1 MNRILLA
8 FLLLCAISV
17 HAQQHEIDSLKRLIN
32 TSSEAVELVNLN
44 RQIGFIYLDSQVQY
58 DSAFFYAK
66 KAYLIAKEAELNL
79 QQAQTLFDQ
88 AMVMNEVG
96 NGQKALDYYD
106 QSLSFLLE
114 TSIDEP
120 KVLQGIAISYHNMGA
135 IYGDLNEYA
144 KAREHYELS
153 KEYNAKIDFPML
165 KAGTTLNIGETYYL
179 EGDYEK
185 AKGQITESKKLYNS
199 IGFEEAEAFLY
210 MARTYSKLG
219 EKEQAVKEGLD
230 GLKIAQEKGNFK
242 QIYELNL
249 LLSNEFDITNSYK
262 EAAFHTR
269 QALLYNDSIANTEVL
284 NQVEK
289 LELQM
294 KIEEQES
301 DLENLKIRN
310 KYLTTIYVLV
320 ILGVLLLVL
329 LVFRQL
335 KVSRMTKNIHDI
347 QKRLIES
354 ELDRRNNK
362 PKTVFDATVQGDK
375 EWVRN

>member
-1 MNRILLA
+1 
-8 FLLLCAISV
+8 
-17 HAQQHEIDSLKRLIN
+17 
-32 TSSEAVELVNLN
+32 
-44 RQIGFIYLDSQVQY
+44 
-58 DSAFFYAK
+58 
-66 KAYLIAKEAELNL
+66 
-79 QQAQTLFDQ
+79 
-88 AMVMNEVG
+88 
-96 NGQKALDYYD
+96 
-106 QSLSFLLE
+106 
-114 TSIDEP
+114 
-120 KVLQGIAISYHNMGA
+120 
-135 IYGDLNEYA
+135 
-144 KAREHYELS
+144 
-153 KEYNAKIDFPML
+153 
-165 KAGTTLNIGETYYL
+165 
-179 EGDYEK
+179 
-185 AKGQITESKKLYNS
+185 
-199 IGFEEAEAFLY
+199 

-230 GLKIAQEKGNFK
+230 GLKIAHEKGNFK